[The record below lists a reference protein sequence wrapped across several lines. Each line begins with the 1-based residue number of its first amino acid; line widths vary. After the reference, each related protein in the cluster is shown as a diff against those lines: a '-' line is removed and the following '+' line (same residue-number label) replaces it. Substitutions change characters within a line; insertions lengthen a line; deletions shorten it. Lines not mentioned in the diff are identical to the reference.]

1 MPVVDLASYL
11 GMPQQAPASPVFN
24 QTRRST
30 GLASLDREADD
41 FEQRVAARNNL
52 YRLSQQAPVLQAQQ
66 AQNAYDEVA
75 QEARDLRMKQEI
87 EAQVERAASELA
99 GGNLNPE
106 SDDFAVKYRDLAT
119 RNPLAFSDQRFRQV
133 AGLYEGQNQNYQQ
146 ARVAQAQEA
155 ARQAQEAER
164 IAAASRQYRRD
175 AIAKGVP
182 AADIAPDATDMD
194 IAALVAKVPKAGSKG
209 NTAEERRLKNIWD
222 ATEAQLT
229 SIADRATTDDD
240 PKLIVAQNERDKAL
254 AEWIAFNRSG
264 GVPVAPNQVE
274 QQQVT
279 PPGRSFGESGI
290 SSAPKDQ
297 AQTPVTQ
304 AQTGGFKGAM
314 AGATPKDAP
323 APFTKESAYD
333 EKIKNVAFMDEVGLS
348 NLISTE
354 DAPLA
359 DKEKALEALRSLEKK
374 TYPELDAD
382 DAITKK
388 LAVKNAIDLGTK
400 IVEKDRIVAEEI
412 TPVLNREM
420 AEIDKLVSAF
430 AKKAGLAPE
439 NIYRSIVGG
448 KMINTGTTNA
458 YDVPIEVSYI
468 DAVLGDKRGYNTA
481 VTKLMSKVRDSD
493 RKTSP
498 IGTFFKNIFGSY
510 NVSNEEIL
518 IQLANAK
525 LSGKQAA
532 NDSPFESSNEVDEI
546 AKSILNPK

>member
-1 MPVVDLASYL
+1 
-11 GMPQQAPASPVFN
+11 
-24 QTRRST
+24 
-30 GLASLDREADD
+30 
-41 FEQRVAARNNL
+41 
-52 YRLSQQAPVLQAQQ
+52 
-66 AQNAYDEVA
+66 
-75 QEARDLRMKQEI
+75 
-87 EAQVERAASELA
+87 
-99 GGNLNPE
+99 
-106 SDDFAVKYRDLAT
+106 
-119 RNPLAFSDQRFRQV
+119 
-133 AGLYEGQNQNYQQ
+133 
-146 ARVAQAQEA
+146 
-155 ARQAQEAER
+155 
-164 IAAASRQYRRD
+164 
-175 AIAKGVP
+175 
-182 AADIAPDATDMD
+182 
-194 IAALVAKVPKAGSKG
+194 
-209 NTAEERRLKNIWD
+209 
-222 ATEAQLT
+222 
-229 SIADRATTDDD
+229 
-240 PKLIVAQNERDKAL
+240 
-254 AEWIAFNRSG
+254 
-264 GVPVAPNQVE
+264 
-274 QQQVT
+274 
-279 PPGRSFGESGI
+279 
-290 SSAPKDQ
+290 
-297 AQTPVTQ
+297 VTQ

-314 AGATPKDAP
+314 AGATPNAAP

-359 DKEKALEALRSLEKK
+359 DKEKALEALKSLEKK

-532 NDSPFESSNEVDEI
+532 NDSPFESSLEVDEI